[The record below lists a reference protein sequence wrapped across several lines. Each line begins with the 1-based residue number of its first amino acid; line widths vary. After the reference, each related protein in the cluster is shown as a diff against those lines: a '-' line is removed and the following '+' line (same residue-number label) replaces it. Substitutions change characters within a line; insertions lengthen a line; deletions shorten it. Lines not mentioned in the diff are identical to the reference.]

1 LRNGSTWIDDSKSK
15 ANLLAQKFDAKAK
28 LPNEEMDCLF
38 FGRPELEFDD
48 FVALRSR
55 KLQKLLKKLD
65 VSKATGPD
73 RIPASILKRLAKFLA
88 VPFAKVCRRLYVEAC
103 WPQAWKMHHICPLYK
118 RGSAFLA
125 GNYRGVHLTTILAK
139 IAERFI
145 GAPLMNFLH
154 SGGKFGQ
161 NQWAF
166 TPGLSAR
173 DLVTALVMS
182 WILGIC
188 TGNKIGGYL
197 GDITSAFDRVFK
209 DYLLAKLQAAGVGA
223 NYLNFLNA
231 YLQPRRAK
239 VIVEGEASD
248 DFEIANTVFQGTVLG
263 PLLWNVFFA
272 DIQVPAS
279 STGGQ
284 ESVFADDLSVFKK
297 FDRFVSND
305 EISRDMHV
313 CRVRVHKWGRVNR
326 VEFDPGKEHVIIL
339 HPIDGAGDPSK
350 FLGCLFDCKLLMNQV
365 VDKIFSQVRFK
376 IKAILRTRQHYDA
389 KALIF

>member
-1 LRNGSTWIDDSKSK
+1 
-15 ANLLAQKFDAKAK
+15 
-28 LPNEEMDCLF
+28 M
-38 FGRPELEFDD
+38 
-48 FVALRSR
+48 
-55 KLQKLLKKLD
+55 
-65 VSKATGPD
+65 
-73 RIPASILKRLAKFLA
+73 
-88 VPFAKVCRRLYVEAC
+88 
-103 WPQAWKMHHICPLYK
+103 
-118 RGSAFLA
+118 
-125 GNYRGVHLTTILAK
+125 
-139 IAERFI
+139 
-145 GAPLMNFLH
+145 
-154 SGGKFGQ
+154 
-161 NQWAF
+161 
-166 TPGLSAR
+166 
-173 DLVTALVMS
+173 TALVMS

-197 GDITSAFDRVFK
+197 GDITGAFDRVFK

-339 HPIDGAGDPSK
+339 HPIDGAGDPFK
-350 FLGCLFDCKLLMNQV
+350 LLVCLFDCKLLMNQA
-365 VDKIFSQVRFK
+365 VDKILSQVRPK

-389 KALIF
+389 KNLIFFQFKTMCGASWKSIMVVCSMQHPIC

>member
-1 LRNGSTWIDDSKSK
+1 MI
-15 ANLLAQKFDAKAK
+15 
-28 LPNEEMDCLF
+28 E
-38 FGRPELEFDD
+38 
-48 FVALRSR
+48 
-55 KLQKLLKKLD
+55 KLD
-65 VSKATGPD
+65 ISKATGPD

-88 VPFAKVCRRLYVEAC
+88 VPFAKVCRRLYAEAC
-103 WPQAWKMHHICPLYK
+103 WPQAWKIHHICPLYK

-125 GNYRGVHLTTILAK
+125 GNYRGVHLTTILSK

-145 GAPLMNFLH
+145 GAPLMQFLH
-154 SGGKFGQ
+154 SGGKFGK

-173 DLVTALVMS
+173 DLVTALTMS

-197 GDITSAFDRVFK
+197 SDITGAFDRVFK

-263 PLLWNVFFA
+263 PLLWNVFFS
-272 DIQVPAS
+272 DVQVPAS

-284 ESVFADDLSVFKK
+284 ESVFADDL
-297 FDRFVSND
+297 DA
-305 EISRDMHV
+305 SRKSIDV
-313 CRVRVHKWGRVNR
+313 CRMTRFLETCIYAGYAFTN
-326 VEFDPGKEHVIIL
+326 G
-339 HPIDGAGDPSK
+339 DG
-350 FLGCLFDCKLLMNQV
+350 
-365 VDKIFSQVRFK
+365 
-376 IKAILRTRQHYDA
+376 
-389 KALIF
+389 